1 MLVMV
6 VDDDLVARLA
16 LIDLMGRAGFTDI
29 IEFEDG
35 QDAWNYLQKGPMPV
49 MCCCDVRMPKMSGI
63 EVLQNVRRNDRLSE
77 LPFILITSGSERE
90 VVNKAIVLGVSGY
103 VVKPFNRSGATE
115 KMLEVFNKAYKSI
128 AEKPDATALRL
139 AIPHDKLMSY
149 YQAFNVQV
157 EDLIKY
163 IKSSPTSDY
172 TASIKEQCVA
182 LNQGCLTL
190 GLWHCSKQLD
200 HWETLEIDLELTI
213 DYLSPIVST
222 VQYQITLLSE
232 SEP

>member
-63 EVLQNVRRNDRLSE
+63 EVLQNVRRNDRLKE

-115 KMLEVFNKAYKSI
+115 KMQEVFNKAYKSI
-128 AEKPDATALRL
+128 VEKPNATALRL
-139 AIPHDKLMSY
+139 AIPHDKLLSY

-163 IKSSPTSDY
+163 IKSSPTKDY
-172 TASIKEQCVA
+172 TASIQEQCVA

-200 HWETLEIDLELTI
+200 HWETLEIDLELTV

-222 VQYQITLLSE
+222 VQYQITRLNEDEL
-232 SEP
+232 